1 MFGKIG
7 AILVC
12 LGIVCADSQ
21 NVFIPWSMVL
31 LGAFIVYYSERGAN
45 NE

>member
-31 LGAFIVYYSERGAN
+31 LGALMVCASEGGEGN
-45 NE
+45 D